1 MQGYMRICPTGSA
14 PGKFYG
20 MANKHKIPVNGTINY
35 LSLCPII
42 SDIGAGYQLAKHLD
56 KVLSPLSISEYI
68 HSC

>member
-35 LSLCPII
+35 LPFRPTI
-42 SDIGAGYQLAKHLD
+42 SNIGAAYQLAKYL
-56 KVLSPLSISEYI
+56 E
-68 HSC
+68 